1 LRNFVSTLL
10 ITYNCSLH
18 FVGNKLGEKLTHIQE
33 SLLKRHDPALF
44 LRLEKLEIYPQL
56 YGIRQVALFSSFKHF
71 LRGGAEI
78 LVTLWLMSDG
88 QHYFKKI
95 SHDPVLFLRLETLE
109 IYPQLYG
116 IRQVALFSSFIVYLW
131 GREQKLSYFVVD

>member
-10 ITYNCSLH
+10 ITYNFSLH

-88 QHYFKKI
+88 QHYFKKLVMI
-95 SHDPVLFLRLETLE
+95 PC
-109 IYPQLYG
+109 
-116 IRQVALFSSFIVYLW
+116 FSSAWRRWKYIPNFMAY
-131 GREQKLSYFVVD
+131 GKLHYFHPLLFTCGGGSRN